1 MLLAQTAIQ
10 SIHPGTTLS
19 VAGLVLGESG
29 LGLAGALPAV
39 IGVIAGLL
47 LWAAGGK
54 LLKAG
59 VILTGLMVGG
69 VVGFLLGSLAGTG
82 GALIG
87 LLIGLV
93 AGGIAS
99 AVFYRFAVGLTF
111 GVGCGLAAAVVGLAI
126 ASGGRA
132 TPAVAL
138 DDPDDQP
145 NGIGGAEQPIVTPP
159 GVPSYVP
166 DLPEEVAPGSE
177 GPSPNDV
184 EEPATAPNPKTVKP
198 AAKPTKVAAKPVKMQ
213 TTKQVA
219 KKPKVDDDFPGGP
232 ASPDG
237 PATTAPTAVTQPK
250 VTTPAREPQIA
261 RASSSRAAARNVL
274 YLDEPATAGSFMDR
288 LSGDMRAWWS
298 NTGSL
303 GRSWAIGAGLLGL
316 AAGSLLGILMPGKAA
331 GLLTAATGA
340 AIWMPSS
347 LVLAHAASLSWPR
360 AGMLSPMAWVMVWV
374 AITLVGLAL
383 QVGVFGGGKK
393 SKPAR
398 AASAATGK
406 GTTRK

>member
-1 MLLAQTAIQ
+1 MLLAQTAVQ
-10 SIHPGTTLS
+10 FIHPGTSLH
-19 VAGLVLGESG
+19 AGLLLGESG
-29 LGLAGALPAV
+29 VGLAAALPAV
-39 IGVIAGLL
+39 IGLIAGLL

-59 VILTGLMVGG
+59 VIMTGLMLGG

-87 LLIGLV
+87 LVVGLV

-145 NGIGGAEQPIVTPP
+145 NGIGGSEQPIVTPP

-166 DLPEEVAPGSE
+166 DAPAEVAPGSE

-184 EEPATAPNPKTVKP
+184 EEPASAPNPKTVKP
-198 AAKPTKVAAKPVKMQ
+198 AAKPTKVVNKPAQAKN
-213 TTKQVA
+213 TKQVA
-219 KKPKVDDDFPGGP
+219 RKPKVEDDFPGGP

-237 PATTAPTAVTQPK
+237 PPTPATAVKQPNK
-250 VTTPAREPQIA
+250 TTPAREPQLA
-261 RASSSRAAARNVL
+261 RASSSRSAARNVL

-340 AIWMPSS
+340 AIWMPNS
-347 LVLAHAASLSWPR
+347 LVLAHAASMTWPR

-393 SKPAR
+393 AKPAR
-398 AASAATGK
+398 AAAAAATGK
-406 GTTRK
+406 ARK